1 MSAPQLLIF
10 EIADTAIL
18 KLASLEVIRRYAPAI
33 QSSHFLDNIDPDE
46 LEKHIRVSADLSL
59 FMNFIKRKDLMA
71 FKDKAKRFLI
81 QRGAHSSMLYELFG
95 MVKHEITK
103 LRRELKVEM
112 ATAHRSHLSDKELE
126 MIYSHWKRIS
136 KAATDVVDAWCQMG
150 LEPDL
155 LKYTMSTL
163 YKTVKG
169 DS

>member
-1 MSAPQLLIF
+1 MNAPQPLIF

-18 KLASLEVIRRYAPAI
+18 KLATLEVIRRYGPAI
-33 QSSHFLDNIDPDE
+33 LSSQSLDNIDPDE
-46 LEKHIRVSADLSL
+46 LEKHIRVTADLSL
-59 FMNFIKRKDLMA
+59 FMNFIKRKDMMA

-81 QRGAHSSMLYELFG
+81 QRGAHSPMLYELLG
-95 MVKHEITK
+95 MAKHEITK
-103 LRRELKVEM
+103 LRREIKVEM
-112 ATAHRSHLSDKELE
+112 ATAHSSHLNDRELE

-136 KAATDVVDAWCQMG
+136 EAASDVVDAWCQMA

-155 LKYTMSTL
+155 LKYALSTL